1 VAGRPP
7 LRRPPAAELVC
18 PGCDAT
24 ADADARFCPECALPL
39 VFGGGPPPQEPH
51 ELEPISDAHRRAR
64 LIKPQLAEGKLTKVG
79 WAHNQAEGEF
89 IQSLLLEEGV
99 PSLLRRTAG
108 FDVPDMLAA
117 GPRDVMVPAS
127 GVDVARETLL
137 AAAVIDDRPAMR
149 VVTSPARLLC
159 GLLAAL
165 AVGALVLWLVF
176 LAMR

>member
-1 VAGRPP
+1 VRH
-7 LRRPPAAELVC
+7 PPAPQLVC

-24 ADADARFCPECALPL
+24 AGASERFCPECGLPL
-39 VFGGGPPPQEPH
+39 VFGGDDVLVQ
-51 ELEPISDAHRRAR
+51 PISDAHRRAR
-64 LIKPQLAEGKLTKVG
+64 MVKPQLAEGALTKVA

-89 IQSLLLEEGV
+89 IQALLLEEGV

-117 GPRDVMVPAS
+117 GPRDVMVPAA

-137 AAAVIDDRPAMR
+137 AAAVIDDSPPPRA
-149 VVTSPARLLC
+149 VGSPARLLC

-165 AVGALVLWLVF
+165 AVGMLVLWLVYS
-176 LAMR
+176 LAH

>member
-1 VAGRPP
+1 MSGRQPVRPP
-7 LRRPPAAELVC
+7 PARHLVC

-24 ADADARFCPECALPL
+24 ADASERFCPECGLPL
-39 VFGGGPPPQEPH
+39 VFDGGDDRP
-51 ELEPISDAHRRAR
+51 LEPVSDAHRRAR
-64 LIKPQLAEGKLTKVG
+64 MVKPQLAEGRLTKVA
-79 WAHNQAEGEF
+79 WAHNPAEGEF
-89 IQSLLLEEGV
+89 IQALLLEEGV

-137 AAAVIDDRPAMR
+137 AAAVIDDSPPPRA
-149 VVTSPARLLC
+149 VGSPARLLC

-165 AVGALVLWLVF
+165 AVGVLVLWLVYS
-176 LAMR
+176 LAH

>member
-1 VAGRPP
+1 VKRPP
-7 LRRPPAAELVC
+7 IAPLVC

-24 ADADARFCPECALPL
+24 ADADFRFCPECGLPL
-39 VFGGGPPPQEPH
+39 VFDGFADAAGAAYEIEPA
-51 ELEPISDAHRRAR
+51 SDAHRRAR
-64 LIKPQLAEGKLTKVG
+64 LIKPQLAEGRLTKVA
-79 WAHNQAEGEF
+79 WVHNQAEGEF

-137 AAAVIDDRPAMR
+137 AAAVIDERPAVRAMP
-149 VVTSPARLLC
+149 SPTRLLA
-159 GLLAAL
+159 GLLVAL
-165 AVGALVLWLVF
+165 AVGALVVWLVF
-176 LAMR
+176 ALLH